1 MNPNES
7 GQGQSV
13 ANAGASSVETVGP
26 SQSTPVREATPYGI
40 APKGYRLP
48 AQTTLGP
55 VRLQVAD
62 LERSITYYE
71 QVLGL
76 RVATRTSDTAALT
89 PHGDDTVLLEL
100 RQRAD
105 ARPVP
110 RRGRL
115 GLYHFAILLPD
126 RAALG
131 RFLVH
136 LRDLGAYA
144 GMSDHFVSEAL
155 YLTDPDGLGI
165 EVYADRPRS
174 AWRHEDRQLT
184 MATNPLDVQSLVTAA
199 GGEPWTGMPP
209 GTRIGHVHLYVA
221 DIDAAAAFYHDALGF
236 DKVVWS
242 YPGALFLSAGGY
254 HHHLGTNTWA
264 AGAPPATDEDA
275 RLLEWTV
282 RVPSLADAQAAAG
295 SLEAA
300 GYQVES
306 GVESWL
312 ATDPWGT
319 RLRLAAADAVN
330 RR

>member
-1 MNPNES
+1 MNASES
-7 GQGQSV
+7 SSGKSATNV
-13 ANAGASSVETVGP
+13 GASTAATMAPG
-26 SQSTPVREATPYGI
+26 EATEVADEIPYGI

-48 AQTTLGP
+48 VQTTLGP
-55 VRLQVAD
+55 VRLQIAD
-62 LERSITYYE
+62 LDRSLAYYE

-76 RVATRTSDTAALT
+76 HVAARTSDTAALT
-89 PHGDDTVLLEL
+89 PQGEDKVLFEL
-100 RQRAD
+100 RQRRD

-115 GLYHFAILLPD
+115 GLYHYAILLPD

-131 RFLVH
+131 RFLGH
-136 LRDLGAYA
+136 LRELGEYA

-174 AWRHEDRQLT
+174 AWTHENRQLT
-184 MATNPLDVQSLVTAA
+184 MATNPLDVESLISAA

-221 DIDAAAAFYHDALGF
+221 DIDEAGAFYHDALGF

-282 RVPSLADAQAAAG
+282 LVPSLTDARAAAG

-306 GVESWL
+306 TPESWL

-319 RLRLAAADAVN
+319 RLRLAAADSSQ
-330 RR
+330 